1 MKKYY
6 DKLVRDKI
14 PNIIKEAGKNAQV
27 RPVSPEKFK
36 AYALTKLRE
45 EVEEFIDNPCAEEAA
60 DILEILYTICEHH
73 DVRPLTIETE
83 RISKRV
89 SKGAFDSAL
98 ILEWVDED

>member
-1 MKKYY
+1 MAYY

-14 PNIIKEAGKNAQV
+14 PNIIKEAGKRARV
-27 RPVSPEKFK
+27 HPASHEKFK

-60 DILEILYTICEHH
+60 DILEILYTICEYH
-73 DVRPLTIETE
+73 DIRPLTIESE
-83 RISKRV
+83 RVSKRV
-89 SKGAFDSAL
+89 SKGAFDSGF